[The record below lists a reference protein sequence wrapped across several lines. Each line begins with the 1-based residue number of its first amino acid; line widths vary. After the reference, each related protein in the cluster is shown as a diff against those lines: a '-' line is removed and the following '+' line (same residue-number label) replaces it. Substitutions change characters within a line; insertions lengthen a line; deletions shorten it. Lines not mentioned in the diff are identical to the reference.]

1 MKFLPTFAW
10 TLFFLLATSTKLVA
24 TVTVTKMFS
33 NNMVLQRSM
42 PVPIWGKASSGEQIT
57 VTLNG
62 KSKTVTTPSNG
73 AWKVVLDSMAAGGPY
88 TVTITGA
95 NTVTITGVYVGEVWQ
110 VAGQSNMDTRLS
122 FYANLADSIKTANY
136 ALLRYNTLR
145 QPGQTST
152 GSNPW
157 LVVSPST
164 APDLSAVGYFF
175 GREIQKTTGVAVGLI
190 VTAVGGTTLA
200 SWQDPATLAA
210 NPNIN
215 DSDKG
220 AMWNTWVAPVAGYGV
235 RGTIW
240 IQGEQDCNSAS
251 SPTYGERFKL
261 LIKGWRAAW
270 GQGDFPFYFMS
281 LSSIHSAQTDP
292 NNVSP
297 VAVVREGQRMA
308 LAVPKTEMGV
318 TIDLGEVNNWHYA
331 NKPETGRRFALI
343 AKVNDYGQSS
353 LVYSGPMYQSKT
365 INGNQIKLLFNTYGS
380 GMVAK
385 GGGALT
391 GFAIAGATGN
401 WVWATATI
409 KGDTVI
415 AYSASVT
422 APTRVRYAWA
432 DNPIFN
438 LFNTEGLPAAP
449 FSTESPAIP
458 VAISQRSPGIAERG
472 QPAPAMNPAGRT
484 TISVV
489 TLAKIMSIDSDE
501 EIQRIG
507 VSDLSG
513 RAWKIVKPGARRA
526 TIDLRALTEGVY
538 FVSIRTAGGS
548 WVLKVNIWN

>member
-1 MKFLPTFAW
+1 MKKGICIACCIAGLFA
-10 TLFFLLATSTKLVA
+10 AAGVGA
-24 TVTVTKMFS
+24 VVTVTNTFS

-42 PVPIWGKASSGEQIT
+42 PVPIWGKAASGEQVT

-88 TVTITGA
+88 SLTIKGA
-95 NTVTITGVYVGEVWQ
+95 NTLTVTGVYMGEVWQ

-122 FYANLADSIKTANY
+122 FFANLADSIKIADN

-145 QPGQTST
+145 QPGQTFA

-164 APDLSAVGYFF
+164 AGDLSATGYFF
-175 GREIQKTTGVAVGLI
+175 GREIQKVTGVAVGLI

-210 NPNIN
+210 NPSIS
-215 DSDKG
+215 DSDRG
-220 AMWNTWVAPVAGYGV
+220 EMWNTWVAPVAGYAI
-235 RGTIW
+235 RGTLW
-240 IQGEQDCNSAS
+240 IQGEQDCNGAG

-281 LSSIHSAQTDP
+281 LSNIHGAQTDP
-292 NNVSP
+292 NNAST
-297 VAVVREGQRMA
+297 VAVVREGQRLA
-308 LAVPKTEMGV
+308 LALPNTEMGV
-318 TIDLGEVNNWHYA
+318 SIDIGDSNNWHYA
-331 NKPETGRRFALI
+331 NKPEAGRRFALLAK
-343 AKVNDYGQSS
+343 AKVYGQSS
-353 LVYSGPMYQSKT
+353 LVYSGPMYRSKT
-365 INGNQIKLLFNTYGS
+365 INGNQVKLLFNLYGS

-391 GFAIAGATGN
+391 GFAIAGAAGN
-401 WVWATATI
+401 WVWATATL

-415 AYSASVT
+415 ASGAAVA

-432 DNPIFN
+432 DNPTFN
-438 LFNTEGLPAAP
+438 LFNSEGLPAAP
-449 FSTESPAIP
+449 FTTESPTIP
-458 VAISQRSPGIAERG
+458 VAMSRKRPEIAARD
-472 QPAPAMNPAGRT
+472 QAAPAMNQ
-484 TISVV
+484 SVRIM
-489 TLAKIMSIDSDE
+489 TGAMTPTKIMSIDSDE
-501 EIQRIG
+501 EIQTIG

-513 RAWKIVKPGARRA
+513 KTWKILKPCARCVA
-526 TIDLRALTEGVY
+526 LNLRALSGGMY
-538 FVSIRTAGGS
+538 FISIRTSGGS
-548 WVLKVNIWN
+548 CVRKTIVRK